1 MGQKVHPHGFRVGII
16 RDWNSKWFANKKDF
30 AKNVVEDNKIREI
43 LKKDLYE
50 ARISDIVIE
59 RVQNNTKVI
68 VYTAKPGL
76 VIGKNGAQLE
86 KTKKSLEKK
95 LGKTIELNIV
105 EIRKPDLDSQV
116 VAENIAGQLER
127 RVSFRKAMKQAMQRT
142 NKAGAQGMKVAV
154 SGRLGGAEMARTE
167 FYSEGKVP
175 LQTLRADIDYGFAEA
190 STTYGKIGV
199 KVWIYKGEIL
209 GNKQERLTKARRR
222 EEAGNKKKNSGNR
235 RPMKNR
241 GAKEV
246 SENAV
251 NAKEN

>member
-1 MGQKVHPHGFRVGII
+1 MGQKVHPHGFRVGVI
-16 RDWNSKWFANKKDF
+16 RVWNSRWYANKKDF
-30 AKNVVEDNKIREI
+30 AKNVVEDNQIRAF
-43 LKKDLYE
+43 LKKELFQ
-50 ARISDIVIE
+50 ARVSDMIIE
-59 RVQNNTKVI
+59 RANNEVKVT

-76 VIGKNGAQLE
+76 IIGKNGAQLE
-86 KTKKSLEKK
+86 ETKKLLSKK
-95 LGKTIELNIV
+95 FGKEINLNII

-116 VAENIAGQLER
+116 VAENIAQQLER
-127 RVSFRKAMKQAMQRT
+127 RVSFRKAMKQAMQRAR
-142 NKAGAQGMKVAV
+142 KAGAQGIKVAV

-190 STTYGKIGV
+190 LTTYGKLGV

-209 GNKQERLTKARRR
+209 GNKKERMDKARKLATTNNRKPM
-222 EEAGNKKKNSGNR
+222 GNK